1 MLKCELRNS
10 RTVWCT
16 TPESGN
22 SPGQGVVVNDPGNG
36 VMWHNNV
43 FDRYTGNYFRGGSKT
58 KEAIKMGDVYY
69 DVRTAGDSV
78 NDYPIFYI
86 TRTLICP
93 VDYDG
98 AVFKFGYTSPE
109 LSEQSGKIDFEAR
122 VYKVDEL
129 PYNGDDYLYFTLT
142 DD

>member
-1 MLKCELRNS
+1 MDNFALHQIL
-10 RTVWCT
+10 V
-16 TPESGN
+16 PEKSKEKGGN
-22 SPGQGVVVNDPGNG
+22 AQ
-36 VMWHNNV
+36 
-43 FDRYTGNYFRGGSKT
+43 
-58 KEAIKMGDVYY
+58 
-69 DVRTAGDSV
+69 
-78 NDYPIFYI
+78 YPIFYI

>member
-1 MLKCELRNS
+1 MVYHPGERQL
-10 RTVWCT
+10 
-16 TPESGN
+16 SGA
-22 SPGQGVVVNDPGNG
+22 
-36 VMWHNNV
+36 
-43 FDRYTGNYFRGGSKT
+43 R
-58 KEAIKMGDVYY
+58 YY

-78 NDYPIFYI
+78 NEY
-86 TRTLICP
+86 P

>member
-1 MLKCELRNS
+1 M
-10 RTVWCT
+10 
-16 TPESGN
+16 
-22 SPGQGVVVNDPGNG
+22 
-36 VMWHNNV
+36 
-43 FDRYTGNYFRGGSKT
+43 
-58 KEAIKMGDVYY
+58 
-69 DVRTAGDSV
+69 
-78 NDYPIFYI
+78 
-86 TRTLICP
+86 ICRP

>member
-1 MLKCELRNS
+1 MWVEKFKDGMVYHPGERQL
-10 RTVWCT
+10 
-16 TPESGN
+16 SGA
-22 SPGQGVVVNDPGNG
+22 
-36 VMWHNNV
+36 
-43 FDRYTGNYFRGGSKT
+43 R
-58 KEAIKMGDVYY
+58 YY

-78 NDYPIFYI
+78 NEYPIFYI

-129 PYNGDDYLYFTLT
+129 LYNGPNYLYFTLT
-142 DD
+142 DN

>member
-22 SPGQGVVVNDPGNG
+22 SPG
-36 VMWHNNV
+36 
-43 FDRYTGNYFRGGSKT
+43 
-58 KEAIKMGDVYY
+58 YY

-78 NDYPIFYI
+78 NEYPIFYI